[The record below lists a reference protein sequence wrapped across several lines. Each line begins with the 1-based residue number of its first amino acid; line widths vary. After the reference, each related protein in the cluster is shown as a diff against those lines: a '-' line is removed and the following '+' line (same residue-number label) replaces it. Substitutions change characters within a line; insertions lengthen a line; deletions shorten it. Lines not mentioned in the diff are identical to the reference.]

1 MVVSVDS
8 PLEPL
13 MTRTRAQINGGTAPD
28 WEWAYTFYWCKNPGF
43 TMGPGFGFSPAWDSI
58 ATVGDGFAFAMFYN
72 CAGAAFNMN
81 NVFNLPRNIT
91 AAGDNFA
98 AIMFD
103 SCLGATFNM
112 NSGFNLP
119 QGITI
124 AGDLFAFSMFYNC
137 SGAAF
142 NMNSVFNL
150 PQGITAAGDG
160 FAADMFA
167 DCSGAAFL
175 VNGVFT
181 FPRPASFSLGTD
193 AFKETFSLG
202 TSTRTQSRSATSIIN
217 GNAAPTSD
225 MNTFG
230 PSGAWSDY
238 GTIGANWQE

>member
-13 MTRTRAQINGGTAPD
+13 MTRTRAQLNGGTAPD
-28 WEWAYTFYWCKNPGF
+28 YDWAYTFYWCKNPGF
-43 TMGPGFGFSPAWDSI
+43 TMGTGFGFSPAWDSI
-58 ATVGDGFAFAMFYN
+58 ATVGDYFAEDMFAGCNGAAFNMNGVFNLPRNITTAGDYFAADMFSY

-91 AAGDNFA
+91 
-98 AIMFD
+98 
-103 SCLGATFNM
+103 T
-112 NSGFNLP
+112 
-119 QGITI
+119 
-124 AGDLFAFSMFYNC
+124 AGDLFAYRMFANC

-142 NMNSVFNL
+142 TMNSVFNL
-150 PQGITAAGDG
+150 PQGITTAGDS
-160 FAADMFA
+160 FAYRMFVG
-167 DCSGAAFL
+167 CSGAAFQ

-181 FPRPASFSLGTD
+181 FPGSDSLGTD

-202 TSTRTQSRSATSIIN
+202 TGAASQTRSATSIIN

-230 PSGAWSDY
+230 PSRAWSDY
-238 GTIGANWQE
+238 GTIDANWRD